1 MRFDKFLGKLEN
13 GRVVNESRK
22 LNEEFE
28 SNNWFYVPDKK
39 FLNGTMKVAVEE
51 LGSDKWQIHYF
62 APSSGA
68 GEEEVE
74 GGKGLIGSSKEI
86 EKYMTLSQK
95 MLEEEKAKKQGK
107 KTTKQRL
114 NEGEN
119 DASALEDWKLVTSSS
134 ELDFASALEK
144 CVGLV
149 EGNVDSSVE
158 KEVKQYAQ

>member
-13 GRVVNESRK
+13 GKVVSESNN

-95 MLEEEKAKKQGK
+95 ILKEERAERQGK
-107 KTTKQRL
+107 KTKKL

-119 DASALEDWKLVTSSS
+119 DASALEDWKKVTSTS

-144 CVGLV
+144 CVALV

-158 KEVKQYAQ
+158 KEIKQYAQ